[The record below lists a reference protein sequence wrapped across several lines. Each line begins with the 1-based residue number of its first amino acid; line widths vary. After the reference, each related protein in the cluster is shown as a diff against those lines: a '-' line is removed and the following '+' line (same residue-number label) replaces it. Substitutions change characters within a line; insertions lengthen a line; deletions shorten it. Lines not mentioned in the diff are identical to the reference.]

1 MIPPRSIALVF
12 SVALAALP
20 GPAQAAEAPARVLGV
35 ADAVSLAVAQNP
47 ELRSLTLEA
56 DVARLDHLQAGHRY
70 GLVLTAGPDVKRSI
84 RPTSQTFLTGGVSR
98 LEEWTQDYRLALRQD
113 LLTGGDLGLSVNTN
127 VFDTNS
133 TRVDLNPAYTPSL
146 SLEFRQPLLRAWWT
160 GGRQVEIARLGADLA
175 GSRARAQL
183 MKLVADVEVAYW
195 DLVAA
200 REEIRVRE
208 QALGLV
214 RTLLSANR
222 AKARA
227 GLMAKLD
234 VLQAEASLAV
244 REGGYLTAQRE
255 LARAEDGLRRL
266 IVPRFTD
273 AAWHS
278 PIVPAERPA
287 FAARSVSFEAAWAL
301 AGTHRPDLLQADL
314 QAAQRRTQ
322 LDLAGNAL
330 WPQLDLIGS
339 AGTTNLAGQ
348 FERAVGDMSQL
359 RNYDLRAGVSMEW
372 PLGAS
377 AQQDE
382 YAKSRL
388 RADQA
393 DLDGQASRQRA
404 FVEVRE
410 AVRNLAIGAKRVQAT
425 ALARRLADAKL
436 DAEQA
441 KLKAGLSTNFQVLQ
455 FQDDFQEASLGEVRA
470 LVEYRQ
476 ALTRLE
482 LAQGTLLVARGFE
495 PALLQ
500 P

>member
-1 MIPPRSIALVF
+1 MLPVRSIASLALATAAL
-12 SVALAALP
+12 ALAA
-20 GPAQAAEAPARVLGV
+20 PAIAAEPPVRVLKL
-35 ADAVSLAVAQNP
+35 ADAVALAVAQNP
-47 ELRSLTLEA
+47 ELRSQVLEA
-56 DVARLDHLQAGHRY
+56 DVAQLDHLQAGHRY
-70 GLVLTAGPDVKRSI
+70 GLVMTAGPDVKRSI

-98 LEEWTQDYRLALRQD
+98 LEEWTQDYRMALKQD
-113 LLTGGDLGLSVNTN
+113 LVTGGDVGLSVGTN

-133 TRVDLNPAYTPSL
+133 TRVDVNPAYTPGL
-146 SLEFRQPLLRAWWT
+146 TLDFRQPLLREWWT
-160 GGRQVEIARLGADLA
+160 GGRQVEIARIGADQA
-175 GSRARAQL
+175 RSRARAQL

-200 REEIRVRE
+200 RQEIGVRE

-214 RTLLSANR
+214 RTLLEANR
-222 AKARA
+222 AKAKA

-244 REGGYLTAQRE
+244 REGGYLSAQRE

-273 AAWHS
+273 AAWQA
-278 PIVPAERPA
+278 PIVPADRPG
-287 FAARSVSFEAAWAL
+287 FAPRGVTFDEAWQL
-301 AGTHRPDLLQADL
+301 AGTQRPDLAQADL
-314 QAAQRRTQ
+314 EAAQRRTQ
-322 LDLAGNAL
+322 LDQAGNRL
-330 WPQLDLIGS
+330 WPKLDLMGS

-359 RNYDLRAGVSMEW
+359 RNYDVRAGVSMEW
-372 PLGAS
+372 PLGPNV
-377 AQQDE
+377 QRDE

-388 RADQA
+388 RVDQA
-393 DLDGQASRQRA
+393 DLDIQAARQRA

-410 AVRNLAIGAKRVQAT
+410 AVRNVAIGAKRVEAT
-425 ALARRLADAKL
+425 ALAKRLADAKL

-470 LVEYRQ
+470 LVEYMQ

-482 LAQGTLLVARGFE
+482 LAQGTLLAVRGFE
-495 PALLQ
+495 TAGR
-500 P
+500 

>member
-1 MIPPRSIALVF
+1 MRWF
-12 SVALAALP
+12 HVALLAAVLLP
-20 GPAQAAEAPARVLGV
+20 AEPSRAAEPPARAIRL
-35 ADAVSLAVAQNP
+35 ADAVAMAVAQNP
-47 ELRSLTLEA
+47 ELRSQILEA
-56 DVARLDHLQAGHRY
+56 DVAGLTHLQAGHRY
-70 GLVLTAGPDVKRSI
+70 GMVMSAGPDMRRSV

-98 LEEWTQDYRLALRQD
+98 LEEWTQDYRMAFKQD
-113 LLTGGDLGLSVNTN
+113 LLTGGDLGLSMGTN

-133 TRVDLNPAYTPSL
+133 TRVDVNPAFTPGVSL
-146 SLEFRQPLLRAWWT
+146 DFRQPLLREWWN
-160 GGRQVEIARLGADLA
+160 GGREVEIARIDADQA
-175 GSRARAQL
+175 RSRARAQL

-200 REEIRVRE
+200 RSEIRVRE

-214 RTLLSANR
+214 RTLLEANR
-222 AKARA
+222 AKAQA

-244 REGGYLTAQRE
+244 REGGFLAAQRE

-273 AAWHS
+273 AAWQA
-278 PIVPAERPA
+278 PIEPADRPA
-287 FAARSVSFEAAWAL
+287 FATRAVAFDDAWKLAA
-301 AGTHRPDLLQADL
+301 GRRPDLAQADL
-314 QAAQRRTQ
+314 EAAQRRTRLDQ
-322 LDLAGNAL
+322 AGNRLWPKLDLL
-330 WPQLDLIGS
+330 GS

-359 RNYDLRAGVSMEW
+359 KNYDMRAGVQMEW
-372 PLGAS
+372 PLGPNALR
-377 AQQDE
+377 DE

-388 RADQA
+388 RVEQA
-393 DLDGQASRQRA
+393 ELDVQAARQRA

-410 AVRNLAIGAKRVQAT
+410 AVRNVAIGAKRVEAT
-425 ALARRLADAKL
+425 ALAKRLADLKL

-441 KLKAGLSTNFQVLQ
+441 KLKAGLSSAFQVLQ

-470 LVEYRQ
+470 LVEYLQ

-482 LAQGTLLVARGFE
+482 QAQGTLLAARGLE
-495 PALLQ
+495 PAGE
-500 P
+500 